1 MNVEIL
7 QSTVSDNF
15 FYVIADDA
23 GRAAVVDPVDAATAV
38 AFVKQRGLDL
48 QWVVNTHFHHDH
60 VAGDDAVL
68 DAFPDARLIAGPDA
82 SQIDVEHPFDRVLAG
97 GDTFSIGEAEARVL
111 DTPGH
116 TPGHVSVLVGTH
128 LFSGDT
134 IFVGGAGNCRF
145 GGDPGVLFRTFRD
158 VLSGLGDEIRF
169 YPGHDYSRRNIE
181 FALSIEPE
189 HGGAREMLERSERS
203 ESGIFLTTLGE
214 ERTYNPFFR
223 FGDTELREALEIR
236 HPRTLAAQRE
246 QSESD
251 EEAVFRTVRELR
263 NHW

>member
-1 MNVEIL
+1 MIVEIL
-7 QSTVSDNF
+7 QSSISDNY
-15 FYVIADDA
+15 FYLVADSA
-23 GRAAVVDPVDAATAV
+23 GRAALFDPIDSAAAIG
-38 AFVKQRGLDL
+38 FVKERGLDL

-68 DAFPDARLIAGPDA
+68 DAFEGARLVTGPDA
-82 SQIDVEHPFDRVLAG
+82 DHIAVQHPIDRVMKD
-97 GDTFSIGEAEARVL
+97 GDVLPIGEIRARVL
-111 DTPGH
+111 ETPGH
-116 TPGHVSVLVGTH
+116 TAGHISLLLEGH

-145 GGDPGVLFRTFRD
+145 GGDPPTLFRTYRD
-158 VLSGLGDEIRF
+158 VLSAVPDDVRF

-189 HGGAREMLERSERS
+189 HPGARAMLERVERHQG
-203 ESGIFLTTLGE
+203 GIFLTTLGE

-223 FGDTELREALEIR
+223 YAEPALREALQVR
-236 HPRTLAAQRE
+236 HPNTLKGEIER
-246 QSESD
+246 SD
-251 EEAVFRTVRELR
+251 SVEEAVFCTVRELR